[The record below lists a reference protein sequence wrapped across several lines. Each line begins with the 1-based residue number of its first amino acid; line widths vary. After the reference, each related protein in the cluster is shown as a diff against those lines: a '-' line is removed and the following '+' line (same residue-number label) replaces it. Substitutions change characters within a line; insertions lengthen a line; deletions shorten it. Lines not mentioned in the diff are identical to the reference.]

1 MKSLYLYDK
10 WHESYLK
17 KNYNNGYDDLIEN
30 DILRYK
36 EEIKFFNREF
46 IYVKILD

>member
-1 MKSLYLYDK
+1 MI
-10 WHESYLK
+10 ES
-17 KNYNNGYDDLIEN
+17 

-46 IYVKILD
+46 IYVKLFINF